1 MPKIFH
7 FNNIQRGDLL
17 NVFFGN
23 LFVVPHFH
31 CTCIFNRTLTNLPV
45 FPLHCKVKS
54 FLGWQFLSSPLPLFL
69 LLLLPIFPSI
79 TKKKD
84 NQFVL
89 LFVFNYFVSFLRLN
103 PKPAKP
109 SIVTKLPATVNKT
122 FCFRLFAA
130 ILAPHLPFLP
140 LMALLVLAVF
150 GVGGT
155 ITVFLVAFVVFWRMC
170 HYRISFNLLIVE
182 RFFDCVVNVSCR
194 NSFYTNERFP

>member
-7 FNNIQRGDLL
+7 FLIIFNVVISLMFSSVICLL
-17 NVFFGN
+17 YHISIARVF
-23 LFVVPHFH
+23 
-31 CTCIFNRTLTNLPV
+31 FNRTLTNLPV

-103 PKPAKP
+103 PKPTKP

-155 ITVFLVAFVVFWRMC
+155 ITVFSGGVCGFSGVCVTTVLVLIF
-170 HYRISFNLLIVE
+170 SLLKDSSIVL
-182 RFFDCVVNVSCR
+182 
-194 NSFYTNERFP
+194 

>member
-1 MPKIFH
+1 MFSSVIC
-7 FNNIQRGDLL
+7 LL
-17 NVFFGN
+17 YHISIARVF
-23 LFVVPHFH
+23 
-31 CTCIFNRTLTNLPV
+31 FNRTLTNLPV

-69 LLLLPIFPSI
+69 LLLLPMFPSI

-122 FCFRLFAA
+122 FCFSPVCGNSGTT
-130 ILAPHLPFLP
+130 LAFSTTNGSTGACGFWCWWYNHCFSGGVCGFLAYVSLP
-140 LMALLVLAVF
+140 
-150 GVGGT
+150 
-155 ITVFLVAFVVFWRMC
+155 
-170 HYRISFNLLIVE
+170 Y
-182 RFFDCVVNVSCR
+182 
-194 NSFYTNERFP
+194 